1 MHSQEGPQIALSD
14 EDYSAYSVR
23 NEEAVIDP
31 SADRTGRDAKEF
43 RDLRN
48 LEKFKAVVTMM
59 AMTAFAGSAPFR
71 VAVDMGPRSIVADAR
86 PSSRGHVS
94 AFSATTPRCVLLTC
108 FAKR

>member
-1 MHSQEGPQIALSD
+1 MQGQEGPQIVLSD

-71 VAVDMGPRSIVADAR
+71 VAVDTGPRSIAVDAR
-86 PSSRGHVS
+86 PSTRGHVFASPAVAS
-94 AFSATTPRCVLLTC
+94 ASR
-108 FAKR
+108 